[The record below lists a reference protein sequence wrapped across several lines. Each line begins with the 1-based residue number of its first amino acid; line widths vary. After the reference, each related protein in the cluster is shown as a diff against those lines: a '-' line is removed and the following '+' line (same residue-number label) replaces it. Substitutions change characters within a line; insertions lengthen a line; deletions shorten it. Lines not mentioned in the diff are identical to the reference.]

1 MWYIMVSIDSSR
13 RILDEMR
20 KVFEERMREAARNDN
35 MDIIQDLVDM
45 GIDINAR
52 QPDNGWYLFVI
63 ICYLNFVLIKMF
75 LF

>member
-1 MWYIMVSIDSSR
+1 MVSIDSSR

-35 MDIIQDLVDM
+35 IDIIQDLVDM

-63 ICYLNFVLIKMF
+63 ICHLNFVLIKMF